1 MITTDSR
8 KPENCCPHRIW
19 VMHILS
25 KDTKEEASKKEG
37 EEREIHGHGLDP
49 VIVSLFIHSGRDVI
63 HFLLNQLTNFGDGTG
78 WFFVIRQVLTARC
91 CRRFPNSRLVI
102 LKSSF
107 L

>member
-1 MITTDSR
+1 MITTILPTSR

-25 KDTKEEASKKEG
+25 KDTKEEEEASKKEG

-63 HFLLNQLTNFGDGTG
+63 HFLLN
-78 WFFVIRQVLTARC
+78 
-91 CRRFPNSRLVI
+91 
-102 LKSSF
+102 
-107 L
+107 